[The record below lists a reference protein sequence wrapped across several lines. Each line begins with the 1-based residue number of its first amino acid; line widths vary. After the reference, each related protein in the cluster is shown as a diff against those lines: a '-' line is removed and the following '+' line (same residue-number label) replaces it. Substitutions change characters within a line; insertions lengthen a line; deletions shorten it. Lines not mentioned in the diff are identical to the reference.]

1 MAGVAV
7 DTQELYE
14 PYDPSGPTRPT
25 RPYWVLRATSGDT
38 FVARHAGT

>member
-38 FVARHAGT
+38 FVARHAGR